1 VTALGV
7 VRAVVFFE
15 HGGPEVLQVVDDW
28 PAPVAGPGQVV
39 VQVRACG
46 LNHLDIFVRRG
57 MPGVQTELPH
67 VSGGDIAGVVSSVG
81 RDVRGFQPGDR
92 VLVDPA
98 IDLGNGHV
106 GALGETVQ
114 GGLCEAIAVPVTSL
128 IALPDAVSF
137 EQAASLPIAYGT
149 AYRMLIT
156 RGRVVAGELVV
167 VLGASGGV
175 GTACVQLAKLA
186 GASVV
191 AVASTDDKLQR
202 LQELGADHVI
212 RARGAEFGAEVWRL
226 TEKRGADVI
235 VDYTGKETWPT
246 SIRSLKMGGRLLTCG
261 ATTGFEAVTDLRYVW
276 VREQTIIGSDG
287 WRRDDLEALLKLV
300 EDGRITPVIDRVW
313 PLERTRE
320 AEEAI
325 ERREVFGKV
334 IMVP

>member
-1 VTALGV
+1 

-15 HGGPEVLQVVDDW
+15 HGGPEVLQVVEDW
-28 PAPVAGPGQVV
+28 PAPVAAPGEVV
-39 VQVRACG
+39 VDVRACG

-57 MPGVQTELPH
+57 MPGVHTRLPH
-67 VSGGDIAGVVSSVG
+67 ISGGDIAGVVASIG
-81 RDVRGFQPGDR
+81 ADVAGVQPGDR

-106 GALGETVQ
+106 GALGESVQ
-114 GGLCEAIAVPVTSL
+114 GGLCAAIAVPATSL
-128 IALPDAVSF
+128 IALPASVSF
-137 EQAASLPIAYGT
+137 EQAAALPIAYGT
-149 AYRMLIT
+149 AYRMLFT
-156 RGRVVAGELVV
+156 RGQVVAGEVVV

-175 GTACVQLAKLA
+175 GTACVQLAKRA
-186 GASVV
+186 GASVI

-202 LQELGADHVI
+202 LGELGADHLI

-226 TEKRGADVI
+226 TDKRGADVI

-276 VREQTIIGSDG
+276 VREQTIVGSDG
-287 WRRDDLEALLKLV
+287 WRRADLEALLRLV
-300 EDGRITPVIDRVW
+300 QDGQITPVIDRVW

-320 AEEAI
+320 AESAMEQ
-325 ERREVFGKV
+325 RGVFGK
-334 IMVP
+334 IIIVP